1 MLRILL
7 EEVSMHL
14 CPLCHSENSQAYFA
28 DKQRDYFQCQQC
40 ELVYV
45 NPEQRLSAEREKASM
60 TCIRTFRVMRAI
72 DAFYHVSVLL
82 CLIECLPN
90 HKG

>member
-1 MLRILL
+1 
-7 EEVSMHL
+7 MHL

-45 NPEQRLSAEREKASM
+45 NPEQRLSAEREKGFYDLHQNIPSDE
-60 TCIRTFRVMRAI
+60 AI
-72 DAFYHVSVLL
+72 DAFYHASVLL
-82 CLIECLPN
+82 CLRECLPN